1 MKALLKRELQALA
14 RRRADMLNPL
24 GFLFLAVM
32 LFAVA
37 VPQDN
42 VPSTVA
48 VGLLWLI
55 VLLTNLLS
63 LDAMFRRDYESGV
76 LEQIIASASM
86 PFAVVGIR
94 IFAQWLSIGFTITLL
109 SPLVC
114 LMLGVDTE
122 YLGLIALT
130 LLVGTP
136 GVSLIGAMGAAL
148 TVGFSRGGV
157 LLGLLTLPLFLP
169 ILIFAVGAVETR
181 ADGFVSWAEIYWLGF
196 ISMMSL
202 TIGPFAAVLGLKISL
217 QMQ

>member
-63 LDAMFRRDYESGV
+63 LDAMFHRDYESGV
-76 LEQIIASASM
+76 LE
-86 PFAVVGIR
+86 
-94 IFAQWLSIGFTITLL
+94 
-109 SPLVC
+109 
-114 LMLGVDTE
+114 
-122 YLGLIALT
+122 
-130 LLVGTP
+130 
-136 GVSLIGAMGAAL
+136 
-148 TVGFSRGGV
+148 
-157 LLGLLTLPLFLP
+157 
-169 ILIFAVGAVETR
+169 
-181 ADGFVSWAEIYWLGF
+181 
-196 ISMMSL
+196 
-202 TIGPFAAVLGLKISL
+202 
-217 QMQ
+217 